1 MTPTPPDP
9 RAPETAL
16 SREQAEVRLI
26 EIAIGAR
33 PCGEWRPEEG
43 DIYCQFCN
51 CSSVAHDDARAIHDI
66 LAALAASLAPL
77 ADARE
82 MLAALAHE
90 QWTGWMRYLFSRTTP
105 SGDGALIPAQWVTRW
120 QHQMDTPYERLSER
134 DKDSDRKE
142 ADRVL
147 AIIAA
152 PGTGTC
158 GECAHWVAAAHTS
171 HLDMCCLNPKAMAYQ
186 RVTTP
191 RDGCPCL
198 SAAWWP
204 ASAWATER
212 GKVVLTDSPVLRPEK
227 GFRPLLATT

>member
-1 MTPTPPDP
+1 MTPDP
-9 RAPETAL
+9 RARETAL
-16 SREQAEVRLI
+16 SREQMIEHINRLLD
-26 EIAIGAR
+26 AALAYR
-33 PCGEWRPEEG
+33 LR
-43 DIYCQFCN
+43 
-51 CSSVAHDDARAIHDI
+51 ADDAGRLAASIGRELTPV

-152 PGTGTC
+152 PAGTGTC
-158 GECAHWVAAAHTS
+158 GECAHWVAAAHAS
-171 HLDMCCLNPKAMAYQ
+171 HVDMCCLNPKAMAYQ

-191 RDGCPCL
+191 RDGCRLGFTPR
-198 SAAWWP
+198 
-204 ASAWATER
+204 TE
-212 GKVVLTDSPVLRPEK
+212 TP
-227 GFRPLLATT
+227 